1 MIRTVQRR
9 WLALGAMS
17 LAILAISLDATVL
30 NLALPTLA
38 GDLRASES
46 QLQWFVTAYTLA
58 LAAGMLPAGLLG
70 DRYGRRAVALMAL
83 ALFGAG
89 SIACAVAP
97 GPEVF
102 IAARVVVGLAGA
114 ALIVMALSIVTVLF
128 DEAERPRAI
137 GIWSAANFVAL
148 PLGPIL
154 GGWILSN
161 AWWGWI
167 FLMNVPV
174 VVVAFVAVAALVPES
189 RAPRSP
195 GVDVAGVLMS
205 SAGLAALMYGVIEA
219 GGQGW
224 GSPAAIV
231 PVAAGAVV
239 LVAFAL
245 WERRLTGRPGRQP
258 LVDIGL
264 FASRGFTWGVILTAF
279 GGLGLFG
286 VMFALPQYLQAIA
299 GLDAQGAGL
308 RLLPMIAGLVLGAVP
323 ADRIALRAGV
333 RVTVA
338 VGFAISAAGMLLGAT
353 MTPASGDGFV
363 ALWTFVVGAGAGIG
377 FATAASA
384 ALVELSAERS
394 GVGSALLQTVVKLGP
409 AFGASILGSILTATY
424 QGGVNLSGLTGAA
437 AAAARTSVFG
447 GIAVARQAG
456 SPALLASVRSSFV
469 AGMDD
474 AVRAAALIA
483 MLGVVLALAFMP
495 SRAAARRTDQRV
507 VPGPAYD

>member
-1 MIRTVQRR
+1 MIQNAQRR
-9 WLALGAMS
+9 WLAMGAMS

-38 GDLRASES
+38 SDLRASES

-70 DRYGRRAVALMAL
+70 DRYGRRAVALVAL

-89 SIACAVAP
+89 SVACAVAP
-97 GPEVF
+97 GPEFF
-102 IAARVVVGLAGA
+102 IAARIVVGLAGA

-174 VVVAFVAVAALVPES
+174 VVVAFAAVATLVPES

-195 GVDVAGVLMS
+195 GVDFAGVLLS

-219 GGQGW
+219 GGHGW
-224 GSPAAIV
+224 GSAAAIL
-231 PVAAGAVV
+231 PVSAGAGT
-239 LVAFAL
+239 LMAFAI
-245 WERRLTGRPGRQP
+245 WERWLTGRPDRQP

-264 FASRGFTWGVILTAF
+264 FASRSFTWGVILTAF

-299 GLDAQGAGL
+299 GLGAQGAGL
-308 RLLPMIAGLVLGAVP
+308 RLLPLIAGLVLGAVP

-333 RVTVA
+333 RLTVA
-338 VGFAISAAGMLLGAT
+338 AGFAISAAGMLLGAT

-363 ALWTFVVGAGAGIG
+363 ATWTFVVGAGAGIG

-409 AFGASILGSILTATY
+409 AFGASILGSVLTATY
-424 QGGVNLSGLTGAA
+424 QGGLDLSGLPVAA

-447 GIAVARQAG
+447 GIAVARQVG

-483 MLGVVLALAFMP
+483 MLGIVLALAFLP
-495 SRAAARRTDQRV
+495 ARAAIRGTDQRPV
-507 VPGPAYD
+507 QGPA

>member
-1 MIRTVQRR
+1 MNRSVQRR

-30 NLALPTLA
+30 SLALPTLA

-70 DRYGRRAVALMAL
+70 DRYGRRAVALVAL

-89 SIACAVAP
+89 SIACAIAP
-97 GPEVF
+97 GPEFF

-174 VVVAFVAVAALVPES
+174 VVLAFVAVATLVPES
-189 RAPRSP
+189 RAARSP
-195 GVDVAGVLMS
+195 GVDIAGVLMS
-205 SAGLAALMYGVIEA
+205 SAGLAMLMYGVIEA
-219 GGQGW
+219 GDHGW
-224 GSPAAIV
+224 GSAAAIV
-231 PVAAGAVV
+231 PVAAGLVV

-245 WERRLTGRPGRQP
+245 WERRLTGHPGRQP
-258 LVDIGL
+258 LIDIGL
-264 FASRGFTWGVILTAF
+264 FASRSFTWGVILTAL

-323 ADRIALRAGV
+323 ADRIALRAGA

-338 VGFAISAAGMLLGAT
+338 VGFAISAAGMLFGAT

-363 ALWTFVVGAGAGIG
+363 ALWTFVVGVGAGIG

-384 ALVELSAERS
+384 ALVELTAERS

-409 AFGASILGSILTATY
+409 AFGASILGSVLTATY
-424 QGGVNLSGLTGAA
+424 QGGLNLSGLSDAA
-437 AAAARTSVFG
+437 ATAAQTSVFG
-447 GIAVARQAG
+447 GIAVARQIG
-456 SPALLASVRSSFV
+456 SAALMTSVRSSFV

-474 AVRAAALIA
+474 AVRAAAA
-483 MLGVVLALAFMP
+483 FAVLGIVLALVFLP
-495 SRAAARRTDQRV
+495 SRATARGTDQHAL
-507 VPGPAYD
+507 PGPAYD